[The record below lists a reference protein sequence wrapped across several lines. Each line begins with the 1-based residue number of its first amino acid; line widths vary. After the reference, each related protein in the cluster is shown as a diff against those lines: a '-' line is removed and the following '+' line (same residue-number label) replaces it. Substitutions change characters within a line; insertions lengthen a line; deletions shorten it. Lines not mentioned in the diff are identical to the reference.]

1 MMSSKLVPE
10 LRFKEFSGEWEEK
23 KLGEIATNIMYGMN
37 ASAIK
42 YDGYHKYIRI
52 TDIDEKSRNFL
63 PNPLTS
69 PDGLIDK
76 KFKLIENDILFAR
89 TGASVGKSYIYK
101 KYDGD
106 LYFAGFLIKFNINNA
121 VADFIF
127 LYTLKSFYKD
137 WVSIMSIR
145 SGQPGINAE
154 EYKLLKLH
162 LPPTP
167 QEQQKIAN
175 TFSSLDNLIEA
186 QTKKVELLKSHKKGL
201 MQKLFP
207 RDGAKVPEVRFKEFS
222 GEWEEKTINQLF
234 KYKNGGSFEK
244 NIIDNGIYNLITL
257 NSIDI
262 NGELKNEH
270 KTINI
275 QSDFLNKDDLV
286 MVLSDVAHG
295 NFLGLT
301 AIIPESNKYVLNQ
314 RMGALKS
321 KTNDIITFIRFYI
334 NNNQKYFKIHG
345 HGSSQQNLSK
355 NDILKFKIFLPTPQ
369 EQQKIADTL
378 SSLDNLIEAQ
388 NKKIELLKEHKKG
401 LMQKMFVGDK

>member
-1 MMSSKLVPE
+1 MSSKLVPKV
-10 LRFKEFSGEWEEK
+10 RFKEFSGEWEEK
-23 KLGEIATNIMYGMN
+23 PINKILTIGSGRDYKHLSKGDIPVYGTGGYMLSVN
-37 ASAIK
+37 DYL
-42 YDGYHKYIRI
+42 YDGESICIGRKGTINKPMFISGKFWTVDTLFYTHSFEDNIPKFIYLLFQKIDWLKYNEASGVPSLSKKTI
-52 TDIDEKSRNFL
+52 EK
-63 PNPLTS
+63 
-69 PDGLIDK
+69 
-76 KFKLIENDILFAR
+76 
-89 TGASVGKSYIYK
+89 
-101 KYDGD
+101 
-106 LYFAGFLIKFNINNA
+106 IKI
-121 VADFIF
+121 FI
-127 LYTLKSFYKD
+127 
-137 WVSIMSIR
+137 
-145 SGQPGINAE
+145 
-154 EYKLLKLH
+154 
-162 LPPTP
+162 PTP
-167 QEQQKIAN
+167 QEQQKIAD

-207 RDGAKVPEVRFKEFS
+207 RDGAKVPEIRFKEFS

-388 NKKIELLKEHKKG
+388 TKKIELLKEHKKG
-401 LMQKMFVGDK
+401 LMQKMFVNKD